1 MHAGHTGGD
10 RPAVRGMLIVGES
23 HVYLS
28 PLPIFHPPHDFHVP
42 LDVTLRENGGGR
54 PPAPSRRC
62 SRAMAGTIATY
73 HLRLYDLAFRALSRV
88 IGRVGRVRGPRLDVS
103 TGCLA
108 SSPPMMLRHGVGVLA
123 IVSGRGVA

>member
-42 LDVTLRENGGGR
+42 LDVTLHENGGGR

-73 HLRLYDLAFRALSRV
+73 HRRLYDLAFRTLSR
-88 IGRVGRVRGPRLDVS
+88 
-103 TGCLA
+103 
-108 SSPPMMLRHGVGVLA
+108 A
-123 IVSGRGVA
+123 IVSIFRTAVRRSSVAIVDRLLALRQGGHA